1 MARKRNGGGDPPP
14 AGAPAWMMTYGDMV
28 TQILAFFVLLFSFSS
43 INEQKFRETLISL
56 QGAFGVLPGSQ
67 RGTAGALMSD
77 VTSAE
82 SKSPQIRD
90 PQKKSVKD
98 NQLQAVAERAEKVLQ
113 SEGLQ
118 KDITVRYGEKDI
130 TLEFNAQALFDSG
143 RADIKPEAERAL
155 DVLAAFL
162 NGIPNEVRI
171 EGHTDS
177 DPISTL
183 QFPSNW
189 ELSGA
194 RAANVLRFLA
204 DFGQIPAKRLSFAGY
219 ADWRPVAPNDT
230 PANKAKNRRVDI
242 VILSLGQ

>member
-1 MARKRNGGGDPPP
+1 MARKRKGGDRPP

-43 INEQKFRETLISL
+43 VNEQKFRDTLISL
-56 QGAFGVLPGSQ
+56 QGAFGVMPGAS
-67 RGTAGALMSD
+67 AGLAGSRRND
-77 VTSAE
+77 ITS
-82 SKSPQIRD
+82 SVDKSPALRD
-90 PQKKSVKD
+90 PNMKSVQD
-98 NQLQAVAERAEKVLQ
+98 NQLKAVADQAEKVLQ
-113 SEGLQ
+113 GEGLQ
-118 KDITVRYGEKDI
+118 QDIVVHLGEKTV

-143 RADIKPEAERAL
+143 KAIIKPGAETAL
-155 DVLAAFL
+155 DVLATFL
-162 NGIPNEVRI
+162 LSIPNDVRI

-194 RAANVLRFLA
+194 RAASVLQYLQTFGNVTPQRMS
-204 DFGQIPAKRLSFAGY
+204 IAGY

-230 PANKAKNRRVDI
+230 PANKAQNRRVDI
-242 VILSLGQ
+242 VILGLSN